1 MPELPE
7 VETTKRGIE
16 PHLLKNKLI
25 NCKVN
30 NGSFRIPFEKKSFS
44 RVSGFTINEI
54 KRIAKYI
61 SIVFSNKS
69 QLIIHLGMTGT
80 LRVTGKPPNL
90 KHDHII
96 FEINNGNH
104 LIFNDP

>member
-54 KRIAKYI
+54 IFSFIQTTYLIEKKLA
-61 SIVFSNKS
+61 IVKINIYRVRYSKITELFWGSN
-69 QLIIHLGMTGT
+69 
-80 LRVTGKPPNL
+80 
-90 KHDHII
+90 
-96 FEINNGNH
+96 INNY
-104 LIFNDP
+104 